1 MEIQKTK
8 TNYISIVHEEIERYK
23 STCKIEELPL
33 IIEDDRKGNVT
44 ITYSLR
50 INGVKVKATAEN
62 KKEAKRK
69 CYKKIFKEQ
78 LHLVAA
84 AAAETPTD
92 VPKEE

>member
-1 MEIQKTK
+1 MEIKKTK

-84 AAAETPTD
+84 SEETPTD
-92 VPKEE
+92 TPKED

>member
-1 MEIQKTK
+1 MEIKKTK
-8 TNYISIVHEEIERYK
+8 TNYISIVHEEIERHK

-44 ITYSLR
+44 ITYSVR
-50 INGVKVKATAEN
+50 INGVKIKATAEN

-84 AAAETPTD
+84 AEEMPMD
-92 VPKEE
+92 VPKED

>member
-44 ITYSLR
+44 ITYGVR
-50 INGVKVKATAEN
+50 INGLKVKATAEN

-84 AAAETPTD
+84 SEEIATD
-92 VPKEE
+92 SPKED

>member
-44 ITYSLR
+44 ITYGVR
-50 INGVKVKATAEN
+50 VNGVKVKATAEN

-84 AAAETPTD
+84 AEETLTD
-92 VPKEE
+92 LPKED